1 MWLTK
6 YVISL
11 ENPCLQLDE
20 HSLSH
25 PHSVRFHA
33 YGLCICNVANYPGH
47 KRRKIRKE
55 TGETKRSEP
64 VCHSHLIHEPLSV
77 KGICCTGVK
86 HNGNVIFLIS
96 HMIFFYTLHLHPSF
110 LLSHFMSSIIVA
122 LNAYPPI
129 SYWPTFKPFTAG
141 N

>member
-1 MWLTK
+1 M
-6 YVISL
+6 SL
-11 ENPCLQLDE
+11 ENSCLQLDN

-25 PHSVRFHA
+25 HHSLRFHV
-33 YGLCICNVANYPGH
+33 YGLCICNVANYPSH
-47 KRRKIRKE
+47 KMRKIRKE

-64 VCHSHLIHEPLSV
+64 VCHSDLIHDPLAV
-77 KGICCTGVK
+77 KGIDGIGIE

-96 HMIFFYTLHLHPSF
+96 RMIFFYTLHFHPSF
-110 LLSHFMSSIIVA
+110 LLSHFMSSTIVA
-122 LNAYPPI
+122 LNAYSPI